1 MGTSWGHHSFWV
13 PQSLKTHGNPN
24 DFSRF
29 LWTLWGYSQI
39 LLGIHLQE
47 DWNTRSWS
55 WPRPPIWRWTSMSQV
70 PNKQNK
76 SADFRMAGV
85 KRALRDRTF
94 PHHKILTCWPHTTR
108 DNDVH
113 NTSERDTVVFW
124 CLLFVDRC
132 QNTLFPKDIV
142 YLQSLIT
149 HSLNIG
155 CPSWSPN
162 DLK

>member
-55 WPRPPIWRWTSMSQV
+55 WPRPPIWRWTSMSKSQTSKTSLRIFGWQGWNARWETARFHITKFWPV
-70 PNKQNK
+70 DLIQRETMTSTTLQNATP
-76 SADFRMAGV
+76 SFFDVFCLLTGV
-85 KRALRDRTF
+85 KTHCFRKTSS
-94 PHHKILTCWPHTTR
+94 TCKA
-108 DNDVH
+108 
-113 NTSERDTVVFW
+113 S
-124 CLLFVDRC
+124 
-132 QNTLFPKDIV
+132 
-142 YLQSLIT
+142 
-149 HSLNIG
+149 
-155 CPSWSPN
+155 
-162 DLK
+162 